1 MSITIKSCKNY
12 KKIAKEV
19 KKILKQQL
27 QSKPNSLIGME
38 WKDEFLKV
46 TNNLKKILKLDW
58 FSSYI
63 FPLATYLEK
72 QNNQLDKDLVENF
85 VNKINIPFSHYED
98 IHKLAVKYYLENRVN
113 DLFLFDSQGGVDLLI
128 FFIDSRGNF
137 VFNDYESKKTYL
149 NKANNGMEL
158 VSIGIKS
165 ILNAKKIICFCTEE
179 ASKDVIFKLNKKVID
194 VDDVLT
200 YLHLHND
207 VTLFTLNEIIN
218 KHEINNDPMTQD
230 KFQFIRELDNADE
243 NIDLSEIVDKQ
254 NKIENELENTSS
266 NNIENIDLD
275 DFNKN
280 KDNLD
285 EQLLETLHEEQE
297 SVDLIEGENDN
308 LPFEE
313 EIKEEDLF
321 EDELQPSEFVE
332 ETEEQLDEELEQE
345 LVDDEVDHLKD
356 EVEYKSDYIYLE
368 PNQFDFDKSTETADK
383 KHQELLK
390 KQIEELKEKL
400 EKIEQE
406 KQAILERAYSES
418 LENKLEQEALEI
430 ESNVKDELD
439 DTNLLLNDD
448 EDLDEIDSLLNGDN
462 DDLDEIDS
470 LLSDDEHFE
479 NLVINSNLEIAE
491 DDLAL
496 VDITSGLEEESN
508 KVEEEPY
515 DPTKHIGEDLPNNK
529 DDIFRYI
536 QIKSDT
542 LSHVEKLLLNN
553 KLAKMKYDLIQKHL
567 ENNENNIDKKIA
579 NHTAIKFIDENR
591 HLIDKSSNFNLEKYK
606 LIYLSG
612 FRPVPMLMVWHDI
625 NKNFYNSIVKEMKE
639 NLNIEFKND
648 VFDEQVQ
655 HVWNDGCY
663 LIYDESTFMIRALAF
678 SSLDRLI
685 FLLRYV
691 NKNLWMQ
698 FNDEKIYNI
707 LLDLFQEHTE
717 EIKVERI

>member
-85 VNKINIPFSHYED
+85 VNKINIPLSHYED

-113 DLFLFDSQGGVDLLI
+113 DLFLFNSQGGVDLLI

-137 VFNDYESKKTYL
+137 VFNDYESRKTYL

-243 NIDLSEIVDKQ
+243 SIDLSEIIDKQ
-254 NKIENELENTSS
+254 NKIENEFDHNSV

-285 EQLLETLHEEQE
+285 EQLLETLHEEQQP
-297 SVDLIEGENDN
+297 VDLTEDNDE
-308 LPFEE
+308 LPFEDE
-313 EIKEEDLF
+313 VREEDLF
-321 EDELQPSEFVE
+321 EDELEPTDFVA
-332 ETEEQLDEELEQE
+332 ETEEELEEESIEEELI
-345 LVDDEVDHLKD
+345 DEVDHLKD
-356 EVEYKSDYIYLE
+356 EVEYKSDYLYLE
-368 PNQFDFDKSTETADK
+368 PNQFNFDKSTEDADK

-418 LENKLEQEALEI
+418 LENKLEQEPLVLESDNKN
-430 ESNVKDELD
+430 E
-439 DTNLLLNDD
+439 
-448 EDLDEIDSLLNGDN
+448 LDEIDSLLN
-462 DDLDEIDS
+462 DDDKELDEIDS
-470 LLSDDEHFE
+470 LLNDDEHFE
-479 NLVINSNLEIAE
+479 DLVINSNLEIAE

-496 VDITSGLEEESN
+496 VDITSGLEEESI

-567 ENNENNIDKKIA
+567 ENDEDNIGKKIA

-625 NKNFYNSIVKEMKE
+625 NKNFYHSIVKEMKE

-663 LIYDESTFMIRALAF
+663 LIYDESTSMIRALAF

-698 FNDEKIYNI
+698 FNDEKVYNI